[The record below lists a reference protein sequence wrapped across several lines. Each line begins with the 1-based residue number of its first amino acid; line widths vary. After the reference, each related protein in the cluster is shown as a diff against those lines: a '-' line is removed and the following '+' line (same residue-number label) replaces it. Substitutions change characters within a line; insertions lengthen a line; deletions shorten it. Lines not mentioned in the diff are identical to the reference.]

1 MNTTPRVTSVGRA
14 PTHEFS
20 KPREAAIALE
30 AGHGVVGDAHHG
42 VTVKHRS
49 RVAKNPTQANLRQ
62 VHLIHEELFAELA
75 DKGFAVRPGDLGENV
90 TTAGIDL
97 LALPRGARLRI
108 GKDAL
113 VEITGLRN
121 PCHQINRFQNGLM
134 HAVLDRDAEGGLIRK
149 TGVMAIVLSGGTVR
163 PDDRIEIELPSGEL
177 RALEPV

>member
-1 MNTTPRVTSVGRA
+1 MSATPRVTSVGRA
-14 PTHEFS
+14 PAHEFS
-20 KPREAAIALE
+20 KPREVSIALE

-49 RVAKNPTQANLRQ
+49 RVAKDPTQANLRQ

-108 GKDAL
+108 GTDAL

-121 PCHQINRFQNGLM
+121 PCRQIDAFRTGLM
-134 HAVLDRDAEGGLIRK
+134 HAVLDRDTEGGLIRK
-149 TGVMAIVLSGGTVR
+149 AGVMGIVLSGGTVR
-163 PDDRIEIELPSGEL
+163 PDDRIEIELPPGEL
-177 RALEPV
+177 QALEPV

>member
-1 MNTTPRVTSVGRA
+1 MTARVTSVGRA
-14 PTHEFS
+14 PTHHFS
-20 KPREAAIALE
+20 KPRETAITLE

-49 RVAKNPTQANLRQ
+49 RVAKDPTQANLRQ

-75 DKGFAVRPGDLGENV
+75 GKGFAVRPGDLGENI
-90 TTAGIDL
+90 TTAGVDL

-113 VEITGLRN
+113 VEVTCLRN
-121 PCHQINRFQNGLM
+121 PCKQINRFQDGLM
-134 HAVLDRDAEGGLIRK
+134 HAVLDRDANGGLIRK
-149 TGVMAIVLSGGTVR
+149 TGVMGIVVAGGSVR
-163 PDDRIEIELPSGEL
+163 PDDRIEIELPHGEQ

>member
-1 MNTTPRVTSVGRA
+1 MTARVTWVGRA
-14 PTHEFS
+14 PTHHFS
-20 KPREAAIALE
+20 KPRETAITLE

-49 RVAKNPTQANLRQ
+49 RVAKDPTQANLRQ

-75 DKGFAVRPGDLGENV
+75 GKGFAVRPGDLGENI
-90 TTAGIDL
+90 TTAGVDL

-113 VEITGLRN
+113 VEVTGLRN
-121 PCHQINRFQNGLM
+121 PCQQINRFQDGLM
-134 HAVLDRDAEGGLIRK
+134 HAVLDRDANGGLIRK
-149 TGVMAIVLSGGTVR
+149 TGVMGIVLAGGSVR
-163 PDDRIEIELPSGEL
+163 PDDRIEIELPQGEQ